1 MSGRRCPGRG
11 YGRRLCVARLVLGVT
26 EGEAPAA
33 LGITL
38 RTYRK
43 WEARRWPH
51 VSAGPVL
58 AFAEI
63 YNVSV
68 DWLVYGEG
76 FGLKPHLTVRTAG
89 KLAILPID
97 SAEAAARREA
107 LARRLAEVDGLKL
120 FVALT
125 SAATAPPT
133 ERIETPAPAP

>member
-1 MSGRRCPGRG
+1 MTGAKRARLRTRRLPASSRG
-11 YGRRLCVARLVLGVT
+11 YGHRLRIARLTLGVT
-26 EGEAPAA
+26 EGEAAGA

-43 WEARRWPH
+43 WEARRWPP

-63 YNVSV
+63 YNVSI
-68 DWLVYGEG
+68 DWLVCGKG

-107 LARRLAEVDGLKL
+107 FSRRLAEVDGL
-120 FVALT
+120 
-125 SAATAPPT
+125 AAP
-133 ERIETPAPAP
+133 